1 MNNRAKLEQEIIKNL
16 NSMGLAEIFLISSG
30 SAEQINMIMMKLIN
44 QKHHIC
50 SARNKPTC
58 CPILHI
64 LSAA

>member
-16 NSMGLAEIFLISSG
+16 NSMGLADIFLISSG

-44 QKHHIC
+44 QKHHIHF
-50 SARNKPTC
+50 ARKKPTC
-58 CPILHI
+58 CQIHR